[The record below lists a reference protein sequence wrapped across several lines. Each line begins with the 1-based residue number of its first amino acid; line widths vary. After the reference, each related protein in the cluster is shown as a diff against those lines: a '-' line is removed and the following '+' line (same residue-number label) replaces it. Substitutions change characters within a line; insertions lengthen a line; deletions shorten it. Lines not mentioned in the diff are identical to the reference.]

1 MFELFKRV
9 KTVVNAELHSLI
21 DKAENPITMLNE
33 YLRQMSGEIQ
43 EAEKATAKVIANEKL
58 LSRKIKDLNELISKR
73 KDQAVESIKNNRE
86 DLAKR
91 ALEDKSKLVNEL
103 NALDEQHT
111 ITVQHVDDLKVKLK
125 IMKDEYRE
133 MELKLDSLKAR
144 QQAAKARSTMNQSL
158 TSINQGNAKQGFKRM
173 EEKVIQLEAEAEASE
188 DIQILTRNLEQEISE
203 LSGKNHID
211 LELEELKK
219 QLKNIEEIS

>member
-21 DKAENPITMLNE
+21 DKAENPIHMLHE
-33 YLRQMSGEIQ
+33 YLRQMSVEIK

-58 LSRKIKDLNELISKR
+58 LSKKLSDLNEIITKR
-73 KDQAVESIKNNRE
+73 KEQAIEALTNNRE

-91 ALEDKSKLVNEL
+91 ALEDKTKIMNEMNEL
-103 NALDEQHT
+103 VEQHDT
-111 ITVQHVDDLKVKLK
+111 TLQHATDLKAKLK

-133 MELKLDSLKAR
+133 MEIKLDSLKAR
-144 QQAAKARSTMNQSL
+144 QNVAKARASINHAL
-158 TSINQGNAKQGFKRM
+158 TSINQGNAKNDFKRM
-173 EEKVIQLEAEAEASE
+173 EEKVIQFEAEAGASE
-188 DIQILTRNLEQEISE
+188 DLQVVSQSLDQEISE
-203 LSGKNHID
+203 LSGKNQVD

-219 QLKNIEEIS
+219 QLIKNEDTN